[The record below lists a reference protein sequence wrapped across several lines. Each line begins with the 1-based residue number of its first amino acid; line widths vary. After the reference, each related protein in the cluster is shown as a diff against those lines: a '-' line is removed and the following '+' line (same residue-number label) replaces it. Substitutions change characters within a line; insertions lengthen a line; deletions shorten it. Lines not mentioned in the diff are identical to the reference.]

1 MPVPLKY
8 DPTLIPSVLS
18 LKAAICSWSQLQRIG
33 ARSTSTPIEVRPT
46 YIYMYIIHTAI
57 IAVASRVSDAHL
69 LIVSTNISTIADTFR
84 LTYFGNC
91 ERTYA
96 AVQQAHVQ
104 VSSNQGRPHSHLGAA
119 RENETNKTRTLCL
132 NCWAKHLRVST
143 ASIEEYH
150 ALRSFVLPPSTLQ
163 SLVAC
168 VCTWNAS
175 CICISYQP
183 SRKCKDCRGIL
194 RIQN

>member
-1 MPVPLKY
+1 
-8 DPTLIPSVLS
+8 
-18 LKAAICSWSQLQRIG
+18 
-33 ARSTSTPIEVRPT
+33 
-46 YIYMYIIHTAI
+46 MYIIHTAI

-119 RENETNKTRTLCL
+119 RENETNKNSHFVSKLLGETPPGIHS
-132 NCWAKHLRVST
+132 KH
-143 ASIEEYH
+143 
-150 ALRSFVLPPSTLQ
+150 
-163 SLVAC
+163 
-168 VCTWNAS
+168 
-175 CICISYQP
+175 
-183 SRKCKDCRGIL
+183 
-194 RIQN
+194 